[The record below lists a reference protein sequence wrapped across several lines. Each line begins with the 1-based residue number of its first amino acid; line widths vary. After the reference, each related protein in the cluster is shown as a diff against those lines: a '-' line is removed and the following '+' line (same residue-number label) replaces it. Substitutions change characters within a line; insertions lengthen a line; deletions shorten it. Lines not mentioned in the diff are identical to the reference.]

1 MRALTAAA
9 ATLAL
14 ASASL
19 AAAFAQTTVSDATAA
34 AKKSVATKACTS
46 AADALVW
53 FVPGT
58 KLFFRKGQTGFGKGA
73 GSLVCRHVAL
83 GKHGRAA
90 PTPGPSAEPA
100 EPSAMPM
107 TTAAPA
113 AGGGRRPLQG
123 PVGPAPPPA
132 PPPIA
137 SPAPAPSATPLAGP
151 WIAAPRPWNKA

>member
-58 KLFFRKGQTGFGKGA
+58 KLFFRKGQAGFGKGA
-73 GSLVCRHVAL
+73 GSLVCRHIAI

-90 PTPGPSAEPA
+90 PTPGPSADPA
-100 EPSAMPM
+100 ETPAPGAPA
-107 TTAAPA
+107 TPTAPAAPA
-113 AGGGRRPLQG
+113 TTTDPSPQ
-123 PVGPAPPPA
+123 PV
-132 PPPIA
+132 
-137 SPAPAPSATPLAGP
+137 SS
-151 WIAAPRPWNKA
+151 AAPTM